1 MTQFFIC
8 FLYRLKLAEPEQGLI
23 PYNLM
28 SDTTGTN
35 PEIEIIYEDSHLLV
49 INKPVNLL
57 SQEDHTGDP
66 DVLSL
71 CKTYLSDKSRINRP
85 AFLGLLHRLD
95 RNVGGVMVLAKNHE
109 AASKISRQIRQRLFQ
124 KLYLIVAEGDT
135 PPNGVL
141 VNYLSKDSSSNRVTV
156 TDSSEK
162 TGKRAELSYLKKSF
176 DTRRNLSL
184 LQVQL
189 LTGRPHQIRSQFAHA
204 GYPLPGDH
212 KYGVGSNHSQSPS
225 LFSEKIQFTHPQ
237 TGKKLQFSAKPP
249 QIKPWTYFESLL
261 FQK

>member
-1 MTQFFIC
+1 M
-8 FLYRLKLAEPEQGLI
+8 ADPEKGQHLRFK
-23 PYNLM
+23 LM
-28 SDTTGTN
+28 SSTTGTN

-49 INKPVNLL
+49 VNKPVNLL

-71 CKTYLSDKSRINRP
+71 CKTYLSDKSRVNRP

-95 RNVGGVMVLAKNHE
+95 RHVGGVMVLGKNHA
-109 AASKISRQIRQRLFQ
+109 AASNISKQIRQRLFQ
-124 KLYLIVAEGDT
+124 KLYLVVVEGDT

-141 VNYLSKDSSSNRVTV
+141 MNYISKNPESNRVTV
-156 TDSSEK
+156 TDSS
-162 TGKRAELSYLKKSF
+162 GKRAELSYVKKSS
-176 DTRRNLSL
+176 DSNRNLSL

-189 LTGRPHQIRSQFAHA
+189 LTGRPHQIRAQFAHA

-212 KYGVGSNHSQSPS
+212 KYGVRSSHSQSPS
-225 LFSEKIQFTHPQ
+225 LFSARIQFTHPQ
-237 TGKKLQFSAKPP
+237 TGNKIKFSAKPP
-249 QIKPWTYFESLL
+249 RINPWSYFASFL